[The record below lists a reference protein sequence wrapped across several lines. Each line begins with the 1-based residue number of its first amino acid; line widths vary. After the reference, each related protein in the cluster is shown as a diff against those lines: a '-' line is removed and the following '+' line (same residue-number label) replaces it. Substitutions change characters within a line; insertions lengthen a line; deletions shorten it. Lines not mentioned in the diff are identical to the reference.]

1 VALLPD
7 PVSYEVTFRRTIAQF
22 LHDAGV
28 GIYRPVDPY
37 LAGERGVYTSGAAM
51 PTAAGTDNAIMLRSL
66 QSIASG
72 RADMLYRVQIESRV
86 KGTPIAAENL
96 AAAINGALDQKQNVP
111 PGMFVAWCSLFSQ
124 LPISA
129 DTSGRCGTFQTFN
142 FMGRRPLPA
151 A

>member
-1 VALLPD
+1 VVPD
-7 PVSYEVTFRRTIAQF
+7 PIAYEVLFRRDLAQF

-28 GIYRPVDPY
+28 GVYRPVGSY
-37 LAGERGVYTSGAAM
+37 VAGERGIYTHGAAM
-51 PTAAGTDNAIMLRSL
+51 PTVAGSDNAIVLRSL
-66 QSIASG
+66 SSVPSG

-86 KGTPIAAENL
+86 KGGPIDAENC
-96 AAAINGALDQKQNVP
+96 AAALSTALDQKQNVP

-129 DTSGRCGTFQTFN
+129 DTSGRSGTYSTYH

-151 A
+151 G